1 MFWKSTLS
9 ALIST
14 GLLVVSSGCNQQKPH
29 FEGFTFFPNG
39 RELAAVYERSG
50 STFIYKIPTDGG
62 TATRFTHNASGFEG
76 IPAFS
81 KDGKHVAYPFSP
93 GEKIQS
99 QIMIANVD
107 GTGAIPLPHSEG
119 GSRIQFS
126 PDDKYIVFARFSFYG
141 NYSPIA
147 QPAAHEWIFYTEDMD
162 NNNVRQLTNE
172 EFYMVSS
179 ASISPDGKSLAFVSS
194 ESRGDTI
201 DIYSLEEP
209 QKPKR
214 VLIPHVPGEP
224 VTPIFNDPNFSP
236 DGQKMFF
243 LAASNGRSAFD
254 YDVYSID
261 LKTNKID
268 KLTSDNGY
276 SYGMQLS
283 PDGKKAIFM
292 RDVPHWY
299 GSKQVALLLDL
310 QTCGIKQL
318 SITGLE

>member
-1 MFWKSTLS
+1 
-9 ALIST
+9 
-14 GLLVVSSGCNQQKPH
+14 
-29 FEGFTFFPNG
+29 
-39 RELAAVYERSG
+39 
-50 STFIYKIPTDGG
+50 
-62 TATRFTHNASGFEG
+62 
-76 IPAFS
+76 
-81 KDGKHVAYPFSP
+81 
-93 GEKIQS
+93 
-99 QIMIANVD
+99 
-107 GTGAIPLPHSEG
+107 
-119 GSRIQFS
+119 
-126 PDDKYIVFARFSFYG
+126 
-141 NYSPIA
+141 
-147 QPAAHEWIFYTEDMD
+147 MD